1 MAITLKIA
9 EAILDGALAEAKA
22 IGAKPLSV
30 VVLDAGGHV
39 VALKRAD
46 GASFLRADIARA
58 KAWTALGME
67 MNSRNYAE
75 IAEARPNFA
84 GALNDISGGRMAP
97 SAGGVLI
104 KKDGQVI
111 GAVGASGCT
120 PDNDEKASLA
130 GVAAAGL

>member
-1 MAITLKIA
+1 MTLEIA
-9 EAILDGALAEAKA
+9 EAILNGAIAETKK
-22 IGAKPLSV
+22 GGVKPLSI

-39 VALKRAD
+39 VALKRQD

-67 MNSRNYAE
+67 MNSRTYAE

-104 KKDGQVI
+104 RHNGQVI

-130 GVAAAGL
+130 GIAAAGL